1 MSALIEGYNYDIFI
15 SYRQNDNKY
24 DGWVTEFV
32 NNLRKELEATIKEK
46 LTIYFDENPVDGLL
60 ESHSVEQTLNSKLKC
75 LIFIPVISQTYCDT
89 NSYAWQYEFRIFNRL
104 VREDRFGMNTRLSNG
119 NIASRILA
127 VRIHELDD
135 EDRKTIEKETGEKL
149 RSIDF
154 IYRSAGVNRPLRANE
169 DHSVGNLYKYYYRD
183 QINKVANSV
192 KDIISGLRRKDQV
205 PDETT
210 TDLVISIAENLPSQ
224 LMKIRRRVLWGTLT
238 ILILAVFLFLYS
250 GNRREAS
257 MEKSIAVLPFR
268 NDSPGDSNTYFIN
281 GVMEEILNNLQVIK
295 DVRII
300 SRTSVE
306 RYRNTEQTVP
316 QIAKELGVNYIV
328 EGSGQRH
335 GSSFRVHVKL
345 IRAKKENYLWSKL
358 YEQRIGN
365 PADIVNVQS
374 EIAQSIV
381 TELDGSITPTEKEL
395 IEKIPTTNL
404 TAYDFYQKG
413 KDELSKFWIDITNT
427 SALEKAE
434 KLFNKALEADPAFA
448 YAIIGQAEVLWHK
461 HTYMGKENLVDSV
474 FMLTDIAL
482 SYDDKIPDAY
492 VIKGWCFDDAGM
504 AYKAHGEYK
513 KAIDLNPNDWK
524 AYFGLAELYDFEDPV
539 RSLTNLKKAV
549 SLTHGLVELPT
560 LLRHIGGELL
570 VTGYIGKAAEYFSK
584 AFELD
589 DDSAIYLS
597 CLGGIEQIQGN
608 YDNAIEIYKKAFLIK
623 DNYNEV
629 VHNLAVYSQL
639 SGKDSESLEYYRQL
653 ESRNA
658 MSFNMHRMGYSL
670 CKNGFEIEG
679 YEYFRKHIEYCDE
692 ILQTRRRSDLVIY
705 TYYDLAGIYAFLGDR
720 EQSYQN
726 LKNFSQSKNS
736 FLYMITLIKN
746 DPLFESIREEPE
758 FLHIIADMEQKYQKV
773 HEDVG
778 KWIADQKDF

>member
-1 MSALIEGYNYDIFI
+1 MSALIEAYNYDIFI

-24 DGWVTEFV
+24 DGWVTDFV

-60 ESHSVEQTLNSKLKC
+60 ESHSVEQSLSSKLKC
-75 LIFIPVISQTYCDT
+75 LIFIPVISQTYCDP
-89 NSYAWQYEFRIFNRL
+89 NSYAWQYEFRLFNKL
-104 VREDRFGMNTRLSNG
+104 AREDGFGMNIKLLNG

-127 VRIHELDD
+127 VRIHELD
-135 EDRKTIEKETGEKL
+135 EDDRRTIEKETGEKL

-154 IYRSAGVNRPLRANE
+154 IYRSAGVNRPLRSNE
-169 DHSVGNLYKYYYRD
+169 DHSVGNLYKYFYRD

-192 KDIISGLRRKDQV
+192 KDIVSGLRKKDQV
-205 PDETT
+205 FEETT
-210 TDLVISIAENLPSQ
+210 SDLVLTIAENLPLQ
-224 LMKIRRRVLWGTLT
+224 LMKIRRRVLWGTLIT
-238 ILILAVFLFLYS
+238 IILAVSLFLYS
-250 GNRREAS
+250 GSRREAS
-257 MEKSIAVLPFR
+257 LEKSIAVLPFR

-306 RYRNTEQTVP
+306 QYRNTAQSIP

-335 GSSFRVHVKL
+335 GNSFRVHVKL

-358 YEQRIGN
+358 YEQKIGN
-365 PADIVNVQS
+365 PGDIVNVQS
-374 EIAQSIV
+374 QIAQSIV
-381 TELDGSITPTEKEL
+381 TELNGSITPTEKEL

-427 SALEKAE
+427 SALIKAE

-448 YAIIGQAEVLWHK
+448 YAIVGQAEVLWHK
-461 HTYMGKENLVDSV
+461 HTYMGRENLVDSV

-482 SYDDKIPDAY
+482 SYDDKIPEAY
-492 VIKGWCFDDAGM
+492 VIKGWCYDDAGM

-524 AYFGLAELYDFEDPV
+524 AYYGLADLYDFEDPV
-539 RSLTNLKKAV
+539 RSLSNLQRAV
-549 SLTHGLVELPT
+549 SLTHGLMELPT

-570 VTGYIGKAAEYFSK
+570 VTGYIEKANEYFSR

-597 CLGGIEQIQGN
+597 CLGGIQQIQGN
-608 YDNAIEIYKKAFLIK
+608 YDNAIGIYKEALMIK
-623 DNYNEV
+623 NNFTEV
-629 VHNLAVYSQL
+629 LHNLALYTQL
-639 SGKDSESLEYYRQL
+639 SGKHAESLDYYRQL
-653 ESRNA
+653 ESRKA
-658 MSFNMHRMGYSL
+658 MNFNMHRMGYSL
-670 CKNGFEIEG
+670 CKNGYEDEG
-679 YEYFRKHIEYCDE
+679 HEYFRKHIEYCNE
-692 ILQTRRRSDLVIY
+692 ILKNRRRSDLLIY

-720 EQSYQN
+720 EKSYQN
-726 LKNFSQSKNS
+726 LKNFSQSRNS
-736 FLYMITLIKN
+736 FLFMVTLIKN
-746 DPLFESIREEPE
+746 DPLFEGIREEPE
-758 FLHIIADMEQKYQKV
+758 FVKIIYDMEQKYLNV

-778 KWIADQKDF
+778 NWIAGQKDF